1 MNTNELLNMPMSTQA
16 TDQIKE
22 QTGLSSKET
31 SAVIE
36 SVLPVLLKGMQKQ
49 AQDES
54 TKQGFMKAV
63 KDHGKDDS
71 SDLSNFLKNVD
82 VEDGAKI
89 VNHLLGTEAESVA
102 AKATKKSGVSTKTIL
117 KVMAIIAPLLMS
129 KLGNKANEKQSD
141 DMLSLI
147 GGLMDGID
155 TKDIIKLAGL
165 LLK

>member
-1 MNTNELLNMPMSTQA
+1 M
-16 TDQIKE
+16 
-22 QTGLSSKET
+22 
-31 SAVIE
+31 
-36 SVLPVLLKGMQKQ
+36 
-49 AQDES
+49 
-54 TKQGFMKAV
+54 
-63 KDHGKDDS
+63 
-71 SDLSNFLKNVD
+71 
-82 VEDGAKI
+82 
-89 VNHLLGTEAESVA
+89 LGTEAESVA